1 MEGNYFFAD
10 HVYKDLNN
18 DKNVLVS
25 YTAGTMNTCSSPIL
39 NI

>member
-1 MEGNYFFAD
+1 MEGNYFFAN

-25 YTAGTMNTCSSPIL
+25 YTAGTMNT
-39 NI
+39 